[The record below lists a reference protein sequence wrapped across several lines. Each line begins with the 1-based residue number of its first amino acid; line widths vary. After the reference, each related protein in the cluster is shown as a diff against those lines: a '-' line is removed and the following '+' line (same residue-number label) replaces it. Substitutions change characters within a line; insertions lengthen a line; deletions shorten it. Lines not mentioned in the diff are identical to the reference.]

1 MSININSVEYEI
13 IKQLGG
19 GGYGKV
25 NLVLNKSDNKNY
37 ALKEIPIKDETKEN
51 IEKIKKEAEIL
62 SKFNHKNIVKY
73 YASFELEDKFY
84 ILMEYCD
91 GKDIN
96 YIINKHKKKSELIE
110 EKLIYFIIYQI
121 CLGIKEIHN
130 KQVIHRDLKP
140 ENIFMN
146 KNNEIKI
153 GDFGISKELNSY
165 KKYTKT
171 NKKQGTLYYTSPEI
185 LNEGIYNDKADIW
198 SLGCIIYE
206 LFHLSTHFLDN
217 MMQDIKQIDNQIYN
231 QKWQDLI
238 DSLLQIDYNNR
249 PDINY
254 IVDFISCD
262 ELKKIDNN
270 DDSNKNS
277 NEINNNV
284 YNLDKKVKIKKII
297 RKLNKA
303 EINEITKLGNLK
315 RIRSKYKSI

>member
-1 MSININSVEYEI
+1 MSITINSIEYKK
-13 IKQLGG
+13 IKELGKG
-19 GGYGKV
+19 GFGKV
-25 NLVLNKSDNKNY
+25 YQVLNKSNNRNF
-37 ALKEIPIKDETKEN
+37 ALKELYIKDETKEK

-73 YASFELEDKFY
+73 YTSFELEDKFY

-110 EKLIYFIIYQI
+110 EKLN
-121 CLGIKEIHN
+121 N

-171 NKKQGTLYYTSPEI
+171 NKKQGTLYYASPEI

-270 DDSNKNS
+270 NDSNKNT

>member
-1 MSININSVEYEI
+1 
-13 IKQLGG
+13 
-19 GGYGKV
+19 
-25 NLVLNKSDNKNY
+25 
-37 ALKEIPIKDETKEN
+37 
-51 IEKIKKEAEIL
+51 
-62 SKFNHKNIVKY
+62 
-73 YASFELEDKFY
+73 
-84 ILMEYCD
+84 MEYCD
-91 GKDIN
+91 GEDIN

-110 EKLIYFIIYQI
+110 EKLIYYIIYQI

-238 DSLLQIDYNNR
+238 DSILQIDYNNR
-249 PDINY
+249 PVINY

-262 ELKKIDNN
+262 EWKKIGGN

-303 EINEITKLGNLK
+303 EINEITRLGNLK